1 MTVEAPS
8 PAEALPPAPLAPPPL
23 RPPPGERVGARVGGW
38 ATEPVADLTVERRSV
53 TTLADPDPEPALDI
67 EDLQVRADDVL
78 PGHASRS
85 SLRNGVEWVV
95 IIGAALLAALLIKT
109 FLLQAFYI
117 PSPSMVPTL
126 HVDDRVLVNKLSYR
140 LHDVHRG
147 DVVVFER
154 PPNDAGVIRDLIK
167 RVVGLPGET
176 VEGRDGGVYVNGRR
190 LAEPYLP
197 EGTITSTFG
206 PQRIPP
212 GRVWVMGDNRSNSSD
227 SRVFGPVPE
236 SRIVGRAFVRVWP
249 LSAFGPL

>member
-23 RPPPGERVGARVGGW
+23 RPPLGERVGERLGGW

-78 PGHASRS
+78 PGDRARS

-197 EGTITSTFG
+197 EGTVTSTFG

-227 SRVFGPVPE
+227 SRVFGTVPE